1 MSLTREKRKERKIRR
16 RLLQRN
22 KEYAYAEITF
32 EMRKSDL
39 TPDNV
44 DSPASGIY
52 FDGIQLSYPN
62 GKRFYMDWDNI
73 SFDCVPREDNPEILI
88 YTCYLGYGFFKEFH
102 FSEES
107 TRNHKAC
114 FRTNVVDFKR
124 ILRAEAL
131 DVVDVVPVGSDFTAT
146 VKVLSVSFFNCHDKE
161 FKMSQ
166 HLIDG
171 FNKGVKGLW

>member
-1 MSLTREKRKERKIRR
+1 MSLTREKRKARKIRR
-16 RLLQRN
+16 RLLQNN

-44 DSPASGIY
+44 DTPASGIY
-52 FDGIQLSYPN
+52 FDGLQLSYSN
-62 GKRFYMDWDNI
+62 GKRFYMDWDNYSI
-73 SFDCVPREDNPEILI
+73 CYDAHEENPEILV
-88 YTCYLGYGFFKEFH
+88 YTCCLGYGFFKEFH

-131 DVVDVVPVGSDFTAT
+131 DEVFVYPAGKDSMAT
-146 VKVLSVSFFNCHDKE
+146 IKVRDITFSNSRNKE
-161 FKMSQ
+161 FKMPQ

-171 FNKGVKGLW
+171 FNKGAKGLW